1 MKVTKK
7 CVEFRGGCSGAE
19 SGGKGLEVG
28 ANRSER
34 RWGWAQLG
42 RNNWREEVLW
52 NEPLEC
58 VAEFVEEV
66 LRGGGGVVA
75 RV

>member
-1 MKVTKK
+1 M
-7 CVEFRGGCSGAE
+7 
-19 SGGKGLEVG
+19 
-28 ANRSER
+28 
-34 RWGWAQLG
+34 G
-42 RNNWREEVLW
+42 RDNWREEVLW

-75 RV
+75 RVRAVE